1 MTVEPYY
8 EYRHLVGFEETNL
21 VGNVYYV
28 NYLRW
33 QGRCREMFLR
43 EHAPD
48 VVADIRDDLKLFT
61 LKCECEFLAEI
72 TAFDELA
79 IRMRLEDLTQT
90 QIGFA
95 FDYVRVRDGFEELVA
110 RGRQRIACMRGPN
123 TDTRPARVP
132 ESLRRALEGYAVR
145 SAPGAAPPSAGS
157 AAPPPSTAPAAD
169 GAADLAALGRGG

>member
-1 MTVEPYY
+1 MEQYY

-43 EHAPD
+43 DRAAAVLD
-48 VVADIRDDLKLFT
+48 DLRDDLKLFT
-61 LKCECEFLAEI
+61 LKCECEYMVEI
-72 TAFDELA
+72 SAFDELS

-95 FDYVRVRDGFEELVA
+95 FDYVRLRDDMEVLVA

-123 TDTRPARVP
+123 TDTKPTRVP
-132 ESLRRALEGYAVR
+132 EALRAALAPFAMTGSVPAASLS
-145 SAPGAAPPSAGS
+145 SAR
-157 AAPPPSTAPAAD
+157 TVAD
-169 GAADLAALGRGG
+169 GAH